1 MLNGKHAE
9 FLLSWETRQ
18 RRFIFPLLFIIVLEG
33 IARAIQE
40 GSKSDA
46 NKEVRLSLFKDS
58 MVLHIIDPKDSTLNS

>member
-1 MLNGKHAE
+1 MLNGKLSE

-18 RRFIFPLLFIIVLEG
+18 RCFIFPLLFIILPED

-40 GSKSDA
+40 GSKSDP

-58 MVLHIIDPKDSTLNS
+58 TVLHIIDPKDSTLNS